1 MNEYFEPTSNDLFPL
16 TKKLYDIWSNNPNN
30 CLQTIFE
37 SLSFNGNNLT
47 FEDRKY
53 IKSVFYASNYN
64 KFPNDIAD
72 ELNGKDKDINK
83 GIDYETRESK
93 ETKKIKKTK
102 NNQDE
107 IIIFIDIIQN
117 IFRYVIPLFCIFTIK
132 SNSMTFQDM
141 LTYIKKKNNI
151 KKMVETQLKMWW
163 KKDDIIENIELI
175 YNKYLTE
182 NKQLNIVIE
191 RVKQLLLNVKNDPVL
206 FSKAIDTY
214 LVPHEIE
221 KKANAEFSTPH
232 FLRQQM
238 LDKIPVDFW
247 SDVGIDFYSDK
258 PIYPTVFE
266 PCCGK
271 GGFVVD
277 IVNKLMVG
285 LKAEIE
291 DEEERYRVIV
301 EECLYFA
308 DINPT
313 NIFVCKLLLDP
324 EDKYKLKYYEGNTLE
339 LDIEEQW
346 GLEGFDAV
354 IGNPP
359 YNQYGRVGSGNTLW

>member
-1 MNEYFEPTSNDLFPL
+1 MIILIYNIHIIN
-16 TKKLYDIWSNNPNN
+16 
-30 CLQTIFE
+30 QT
-37 SLSFNGNNLT
+37 
-47 FEDRKY
+47 
-53 IKSVFYASNYN
+53 
-64 KFPNDIAD
+64 
-72 ELNGKDKDINK
+72 
-83 GIDYETRESK
+83 
-93 ETKKIKKTK
+93 
-102 NNQDE
+102 
-107 IIIFIDIIQN
+107 
-117 IFRYVIPLFCIFTIK
+117 
-132 SNSMTFQDM
+132 M
-141 LTYIKKKNNI
+141 L
-151 KKMVETQLKMWW
+151 W
-163 KKDDIIENIELI
+163 KKDKNIELI

-221 KKANAEFSTPH
+221 KKINAEVSTPH

-238 LDKIPVDFW
+238 LDKIPADFW

-301 EECLYFA
+301 EECLYVA
-308 DINPT
+308 DINVGWKKFKKKFKLIKSGGGLVLNQKKEILFIYRAKKWDLPKGKIEKGEKIRDAAIREVEEECGISDLKIIKPLLKT
-313 NIFVCKLLLDP
+313 YHIFYSEKEQRLKQTHWYLMHSTY
-324 EDKYKLKYYEGNTLE
+324 KGKLKPQLEEGITKVEFKNEAETQLALQNTYANIRLVLE
-339 LDIEEQW
+339 SFKAL
-346 GLEGFDAV
+346 
-354 IGNPP
+354 
-359 YNQYGRVGSGNTLW
+359 